1 MVFKRYCHLF
11 HLICFENICNCRFI
25 YQNLYNNNYVTYESN
40 SSYCSTCFSSY
51 RAERQPAYYF
61 FIYIFINPVSSIYSF
76 SFLLHIYFIVSIIDI
91 ISGIMS
97 VIQGNQMP
105 IGYFADRCKRR
116 CEIKQRPH
124 TSTYRDEK

>member
-1 MVFKRYCHLF
+1 MTTIILAIVIGAAFGAVLDRIGASNPTWIGRMLSLTNLHLMKT
-11 HLICFENICNCRFI
+11 I
-25 YQNLYNNNYVTYESN
+25 
-40 SSYCSTCFSSY
+40 
-51 RAERQPAYYF
+51 P
-61 FIYIFINPVSSIYSF
+61 
-76 SFLLHIYFIVSIIDI
+76 
-91 ISGIMS
+91 GIMS